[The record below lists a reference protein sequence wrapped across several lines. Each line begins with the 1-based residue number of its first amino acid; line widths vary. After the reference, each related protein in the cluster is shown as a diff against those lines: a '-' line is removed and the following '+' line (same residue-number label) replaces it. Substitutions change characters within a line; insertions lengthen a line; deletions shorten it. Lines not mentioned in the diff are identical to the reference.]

1 MTTCYLCGGT
11 SHRERPGSVR
21 DNISLKVLECN
32 ACGLVFLSSI
42 EHIQPLHYAQSGM
55 HGNQPLPIE
64 NWLRETDADD
74 TRRFRFLQ
82 QRLAGK
88 KLLDFGC
95 GAGGFLFKA
104 REVAIVA
111 EGYEPELRLQ
121 DHFGKAGLKVHT
133 QMDAL
138 VATSLP
144 RFDLITAFHVVEH
157 LPDPR
162 ATLAHLASLLDKE
175 GGELIVEVPSSDD
188 ALLTL
193 FECEPFT
200 HFTYW
205 SQHLFLFNSR
215 TLVDLVRQ
223 AGLKLRWL
231 KQVQRYPLSNHL
243 HWLSQGKPG
252 GHQKWAFI
260 DSLALHE
267 AYSAQLAALGRCDTL
282 LAGIGSD

>member
-1 MTTCYLCGGT
+1 MTTCYLCGGAP
-11 SHRERPGSVR
+11 HRERPGSVR
-21 DNISLKVLECN
+21 DNINLKVLECN

-42 EHIQPLHYAQSGM
+42 EHIHPSHYAKSGM
-55 HGNQPLPIE
+55 HGKESLPIE
-64 NWLRETDADD
+64 SWLRETDTDD

-82 QRLAGK
+82 PMLVGK

-104 REVAIVA
+104 REVTLVA
-111 EGYEPELRLQ
+111 EGLEPELRLHN
-121 DHFGKAGLKVHT
+121 HFEQSGLKVHM
-133 QMDAL
+133 QMDDL
-138 VATSLP
+138 VVSGLP
-144 RFDLITAFHVVEH
+144 RFDVVTAFHVVEH

-162 ATLAHLASLLDKE
+162 STLAHLASLLNKA
-175 GGELIVEVPSSDD
+175 GGKLVVEVPSSDD

-193 FECEPFT
+193 FGCEPFT

-205 SQHLFLFNSR
+205 SQHLFLFNAR
-215 TLVDLVRQ
+215 TLSELVRQ
-223 AGLKLRWL
+223 AGLKLHWL

-252 GHQKWAFI
+252 GHQEWAFI
-260 DSLALHE
+260 DSLALNE

-282 LAGIGSD
+282 LAGIGCD